1 MATGPTPFSRSML
14 EVEDLVSGYGEI
26 DVLRGVS
33 ASFAPER
40 VTTIIGANGA
50 GKSTF
55 LKTIFGILPARA
67 GKVRF
72 AGQEI
77 TGWPSRKVLGVG
89 IAYVPQGR
97 CNFPAMSVQDNLLV
111 SLDHHRRRAK
121 LNLASRLEAIYQ
133 QFPLLADKRSVM
145 AGNLSGGQQ
154 QIMEMSIALLQ
165 EPELLL
171 IDEPSLGLSP
181 TMLEQVFGC
190 VTEIAATHQVTVVMV
205 EQNAKQAL
213 AISDAGIVLELG
225 KVRMQASASE
235 LLAHRGIRDLYL
247 GG

>member
-1 MATGPTPFSRSML
+1 ML

-26 DVLRGVS
+26 EVLRGVTAAF
-33 ASFAPER
+33 ASER

-55 LKTIFGILPARA
+55 LKTVFGMLHARA
-67 GKVRF
+67 GTIRF
-72 AGQEI
+72 GGQEI
-77 TGWPSRKVLGVG
+77 TGWPSKKVLSVG

-111 SLDHHRRRAK
+111 SLDQGG
-121 LNLASRLEAIYQ
+121 ASRRGAAQQLESIYSR
-133 QFPLLADKRSVM
+133 FPALAEKRSAM

-154 QIMEMSIALLQ
+154 QILEMSMALLR
-165 EPELLL
+165 EPRLLL

-181 TMLEQVFGC
+181 AMLDVVFA
-190 VTEIAATHQVTVVMV
+190 EIERMRNVTVVMV

-213 AISDAGIVLELG
+213 SISDYGIVLELG
-225 KVRMQASASE
+225 KVRMQAGASE
-235 LLAHRGIRDLYL
+235 LLAHPGIRELYL

>member
-1 MATGPTPFSRSML
+1 ML
-14 EVEDLVSGYGEI
+14 EVRDLVSGYGEI

-33 ASFAPER
+33 VSFAPER

-55 LKTIFGILPARA
+55 LKTIFGILRAR
-67 GKVRF
+67 GDSSRF

-77 TGWPSRKVLGVG
+77 TRFSSKNVLALG

-111 SLDHHRRRAK
+111 SLDHHRSSARADR
-121 LNLASRLEAIYQ
+121 ASRLDAIYS
-133 QFPLLADKRSVM
+133 QFPLLAEKRSAM

-154 QIMEMSIALLQ
+154 QILEMSMALLQ
-165 EPELLL
+165 EPRLLL

-181 TMLEQVFGC
+181 AMLDQVFTC
-190 VTEIAATHQVTVVMV
+190 VTDIAARHAVTVVMV

-213 AISDAGIVLELG
+213 AIS
-225 KVRMQASASE
+225 
-235 LLAHRGIRDLYL
+235 
-247 GG
+247 